1 MDLKNYPITSQFGE
15 IDNVHSQPHSGVDIG
30 TKTGTKIYSRDSGVV
45 SITVDQWLGNTVRLK
60 LDNGM
65 VVVYGHLS
73 KINVSD
79 GQYIGVGECL
89 AETGGAV
96 GSKNSG
102 LTTGEHCHISLY
114 NSSGQLIDPTD
125 YLFNHSQIQND
136 SGLLMFP
143 MMVIL
148 ILFIAYK
155 LRRFLFYGLGLF
167 AVVGI
172 ILFLAS

>member
-30 TKTGTKIYSRDSGVV
+30 TKTGTKIYSQDSGKIHV
-45 SITVDQWLGNTVRLK
+45 TVDQWLGNTVRLK

-79 GQYIGVGECL
+79 GQYVGVGECL

-102 LTTGEHCHISLY
+102 LTTGEHLHCSLY

-125 YLFNHSQIQND
+125 YLFNHNQIQSD
-136 SGLLMFP
+136 TYSLVFP
-143 MMVIL
+143 IMIIL
-148 ILFIAYK
+148 ILIVCWK
-155 LRRFLFYGLGLF
+155 IKKWLFYGLGLF
-167 AVVGI
+167 ALIGI
-172 ILFLAS
+172 VFLVS